1 MPPHPRPYFLFV
13 GRLERIKGLDD
24 VILAFARYQDVDLV
38 VAGDGDHAATLKRLA
53 ANNPRIVFLGRVEA
67 ASLDSYYDHALALI
81 VPSVCFETFGVVLIE
96 SFKHATPVI
105 ARCIG
110 PFPEI
115 VRQSGGGELFATT
128 EELPAAMARLQRSE
142 ASRRAMGQA
151 DKAYRTRWSESVVVP
166 KYLEIVERAAERRA
180 VRGTSRD
187 SA

>member
-1 MPPHPRPYFLFV
+1 M
-13 GRLERIKGLDD
+13 
-24 VILAFARYQDVDLV
+24 
-38 VAGDGDHAATLKRLA
+38 
-53 ANNPRIVFLGRVEA
+53 
-67 ASLDSYYDHALALI
+67 
-81 VPSVCFETFGVVLIE
+81 PSVCFETFGVVLIE

-128 EELPAAMARLQRSE
+128 EELLAAMARLQCGE

-151 DKAYRTRWSESVVVP
+151 GYRAYRRTGP
-166 KYLEIVERAAERRA
+166 KALSFQVLEIVERAAERRA